1 MITSMLGVLRDVTKD
16 ISNGKILPSGFWA
29 LFFVVDDTFLHII
42 TLKKNLTVLVL
53 RVLFRKWILSIY
65 KYMQIY
71 L

>member
-42 TLKKNLTVLVL
+42 TLKFFLTVLVL
-53 RVLFRKWILSIY
+53 SFIQKVNSIY
-65 KYMQIY
+65 I
-71 L
+71 

>member
-1 MITSMLGVLRDVTKD
+1 MITSMLGVLRDATKD

-53 RVLFRKWILSIY
+53 SFIQKVNSIY
-65 KYMQIY
+65 I
-71 L
+71 

>member
-1 MITSMLGVLRDVTKD
+1 MITSMLGVLRDATKD

-42 TLKKNLTVLVL
+42 TLKNFLTVLVL

>member
-1 MITSMLGVLRDVTKD
+1 MITSMLGVLRDATKD

-29 LFFVVDDTFLHII
+29 LFFVVDDTCLHII
-42 TLKKNLTVLVL
+42 TLKIFLTVLVL

>member
-1 MITSMLGVLRDVTKD
+1 MITSMLGVLRDATKD

-42 TLKKNLTVLVL
+42 TLKKILTVLVL

>member
-1 MITSMLGVLRDVTKD
+1 MITSMLGVLRDATKD

>member
-1 MITSMLGVLRDVTKD
+1 MITSMLGVLRDATKD

-42 TLKKNLTVLVL
+42 TLKIFLTVLVL

>member
-1 MITSMLGVLRDVTKD
+1 MITSMLGVLRDATKD

-42 TLKKNLTVLVL
+42 TLKKNVTVLVL